1 MRILVT
7 GASGLLGLN
16 LSLAALPSHQVI
28 GVDRSKLTGVPFELL
43 NMDLLDEGVLDK
55 MFAASSPDALIHCA
69 ALADVDA
76 CQADPAGS
84 QRLNTVLPEDLAAGC
99 AKRSIPM
106 IHISTD
112 AVLDGSRP
120 GFYTENDT
128 PNPLG
133 VYARTKLEGER
144 AVLAVNPDAIL
155 ARVNFFGWSLTGTR
169 SLAEFFVNN
178 LRDGKPVNGFTDVHF
193 CPMFVGDLAETLLLM
208 LEQGLAGL
216 YHVVGSEVLS
226 KYEFGQA
233 IARQFGFDPDLVQPN
248 SVNQSDLVAPRSHN
262 LRLSIHKLSTDLG
275 RPVPGF
281 STGLVKFY
289 TQFQQGY
296 PQKIASYQQPG
307 ALSDDQGF

>member
-28 GVDRSKLTGVPFELL
+28 GVDRSTLVGVPFELL
-43 NMDLLDEGVLDK
+43 NMDLLDEGALNT
-55 MFAASSPDALIHCA
+55 MFAAVRPDALIHCA

-76 CQADPAGS
+76 CQADPAAS

-99 AKRSIPM
+99 AKHDIPM

-112 AVLDGSRP
+112 AVLDGRRA
-120 GFYTENDT
+120 GFYTEQDT

-144 AVLAVNPDAIL
+144 AVLAVNPAAII
-155 ARVNFFGWSLTGTR
+155 ARVNFFGWSLTRTR
-169 SLAEFFVNN
+169 SLAEFFINN
-178 LRDGKPVNGFTDVHF
+178 LRDGISVNGFTDVHF

-208 LEQGLAGL
+208 LEKGLVGL
-216 YHVVGSEVLS
+216 YHVVGSEALS

-233 IARQFGFDPDLVQPN
+233 IARQFGYDPDLIKPITVDR
-248 SVNQSDLVAPRSHN
+248 SDLVAPRSHN
-262 LRLSIHKLSTDLG
+262 LRLSVHKLSTDLG

-296 PQKIASYQQPG
+296 PQKIASYQQPSP
-307 ALSDDQGF
+307 LVN